1 MPTAQHPTQ
10 CKIYLHP
17 MTCNRPASLAAFQRR
32 TGLRIVATANGN
44 AQAIP
49 FTGGAV

>member
-1 MPTAQHPTQ
+1 MKSVQDNLT

-17 MTCNRPASLAAFQRR
+17 MTCCRPSSLAAFQLR
-32 TGLRIVATANGN
+32 TGLQIIATPKGN

-49 FTGGAV
+49 QLGGVA